1 MDQSRFEQNFIG
13 FEEALNLALDSVT
26 LLPEERCSTV
36 DSLGRIASRD
46 IMAIVDSPSV
56 DSSMKDGYAVVSS
69 DISAATSSR
78 SVELKLIG
86 VIGAGADPEM
96 SIGIAPGTAVRIL
109 SGSVIP
115 KGADAVL
122 AEEFTEERP
131 GAVLAFADAYPGR
144 NILCRG
150 TDVSAGEVL
159 VRSGAEITPARIGLL
174 AAGGVSQTP
183 VVRRPRVGLL
193 ATGDEVLLPGKPIKE
208 GKLYASNVA
217 LQEAWLRSKG
227 IPCSIE
233 VCGDSFDKLATA
245 IESMLDGLDVLITSG
260 GAWTGD
266 RDLVVKVLDSLGWKL
281 IFHRVRMGPGKAV
294 GMGQIDGKI
303 IFCLP
308 GGPPSNEMA
317 FFMIVLPSLLRMA
330 GCKKHPFLQLYGR
343 LVRDVV
349 GQSDWT
355 QFVHCDLSRQ
365 NSEFHLAPLD
375 MTRRLSGMN
384 RTRAIVKI
392 PEGVELLES
401 QSIVPF
407 AALDLDGIEADVCP
421 CPLIT
426 GPTPSILAAH
436 GFQTKKKS
444 T

>member
-1 MDQSRFEQNFIG
+1 MDQSRSEQKFIG
-13 FEEALNLALDSVT
+13 FEEALSLALDSV
-26 LLPEERCSTV
+26 LPLPEEWCSTV

-46 IMAIVDSPSV
+46 ITAIVDSPSV

-78 SVELKLIG
+78 PVELKLIG

-122 AEEFTEERP
+122 AEEFTEKRP

-150 TDVSAGEVL
+150 VDVSAGEVL
-159 VRSGAEITPARIGLL
+159 VRSGVELTPGRIGLL
-174 AAGGVSQTP
+174 VAGGVSQAP

-193 ATGDEVLLPGKPIKE
+193 ATGDEVLLPGRPIKE

-233 VCGDSFDKLATA
+233 VCGDSFDKLAA
-245 IESMLDGLDVLITSG
+245 SIESMIDGLDVLITSG

-294 GMGQIDGKI
+294 GMGQIDGKT

-330 GCKKHPFLQLYGR
+330 GCKAHPFLQLYGR
-343 LVRDVV
+343 LVREVV
-349 GQSDWT
+349 CQSDWT

-384 RTRAIVKI
+384 RTRAIIKI
-392 PEGVELLES
+392 PEGVGRLES
-401 QSIVPF
+401 QTIVPF
-407 AALDLDGIEADVCP
+407 AALDLDGIEVDICP

-426 GPTPSILAAH
+426 GPAPFILAAH
-436 GFQTKKKS
+436 GFQTKKRS

>member
-1 MDQSRFEQNFIG
+1 MDQSRFKQNFIG
-13 FEEALNLALDSVT
+13 FEEALSLALDSVFP
-26 LLPEERCSTV
+26 LPEEWCSTV

-46 IMAIVDSPSV
+46 ITAIVDSPSV

-78 SVELKLIG
+78 PVELKLIG
-86 VIGAGADPEM
+86 VMGAGADPEM
-96 SIGIAPGTAVRIL
+96 SIDIAPGTAVRIL

-122 AEEFTEERP
+122 AEEFTEQRP

-144 NILCRG
+144 NILSRG
-150 TDVSAGEVL
+150 TDVNAGEVL
-159 VRSGAEITPARIGLL
+159 VRSGTELTPARIGLL
-174 AAGGVSQTP
+174 AAGGVSQAP

-193 ATGDEVLLPGKPIKE
+193 ATGDEVLLPGRPIKE

-233 VCGDSFDKLATA
+233 VCGDSFDKLATT
-245 IESMLDGLDVLITSG
+245 IESMIDGLDVLITSG

-266 RDLVVKVLDSLGWKL
+266 RDLVVKVLDSLGWKP

-294 GMGQIDGKI
+294 GMGQLDGTT

-308 GGPPSNEMA
+308 GGPPSNQMA
-317 FFMIVLPSLLRMA
+317 FFMIVLPSLLSMA
-330 GCKKHPFLQLYGR
+330 GCRAPLFPQLYGR
-343 LVRDVV
+343 LVQEVV

-355 QFVHCDLSRQ
+355 QFVHCDLSRRDK
-365 NSEFHLAPLD
+365 EFHLAPLD
-375 MTRRLSGMN
+375 MTRRLSGMG

-392 PEGVELLES
+392 PEGVERLES
-401 QSIVPF
+401 HTIVPF
-407 AALDLDGIEADVCP
+407 AALDLDGIEADI
-421 CPLIT
+421 CPLRRS
-426 GPTPSILAAH
+426 GEPDPFILAAH
-436 GFQTKKKS
+436 GFQKK
-444 T
+444 

>member
-1 MDQSRFEQNFIG
+1 MDKFRFEQKFIG
-13 FEEALNLALDSVT
+13 FEEALSLALDSV
-26 LLPEERCSTV
+26 LPLPEEWCSTA
-36 DSLGRIASRD
+36 DSLGRIAFRD
-46 IMAIVDSPSV
+46 ITAIVDSPSV
-56 DSSMKDGYAVVSS
+56 DSSMKDGYAVVSG
-69 DISAATSSR
+69 DISAATFAR
-78 SVELKLIG
+78 PVELKLIG
-86 VIGAGADPEM
+86 IMGAGADPEM
-96 SIGIAPGTAVRIL
+96 SIGVAQGTAVRIL

-115 KGADAVL
+115 EGADAVL
-122 AEEFTEERP
+122 AEEFTEQRP

-144 NILCRG
+144 NILGRG

-159 VRSGAEITPARIGLL
+159 VRSGTEITPPRIGLL
-174 AAGGVSQTP
+174 AAGGVSQAP

-193 ATGDEVLLPGKPIKE
+193 ATGDEVLLPGKPMKE

-233 VCGDSFDKLATA
+233 VCGDSFDKLAA
-245 IESMLDGLDVLITSG
+245 KIESMIGGLDVLITSG

-266 RDLVVKVLDSLGWKL
+266 RDLVVKVLDSLGWKP

-294 GMGQIDGKI
+294 GMGLIDRKT

-330 GCKKHPFLQLYGR
+330 GCKAHPFPQLYGR
-343 LVRDVV
+343 LVQEVV

-355 QFVHCDLSRQ
+355 QFIHCNLSRR
-365 NSEFHLAPLD
+365 NHEFRLAPLD

-392 PEGVELLES
+392 PEGVERLES
-401 QSIVPF
+401 QTIVPF
-407 AALDLDGIEADVCP
+407 AALDLDGIEADGCP
-421 CPLIT
+421 APRP
-426 GPTPSILAAH
+426 GTPDPFILAAH
-436 GFQTKKKS
+436 GFQKKKRS